1 MAPDLEALLI
11 GYKYIMLKTV
21 NTVPHAL
28 SAQDKKNKL
37 YKGSG
42 FEGAEGQ

>member
-1 MAPDLEALLI
+1 MAPDLDALLI
-11 GYKYIMLKTV
+11 GYKHIRLKTG
-21 NTVPHAL
+21 NSVPHAL
-28 SAQDKKNKL
+28 SAQDKKSKL